1 MYAIKE
7 YEVGINRTDK
17 GVLYKRLLKLVNS
30 LQTPTIDNFLTI
42 MFQSRLQFYLP
53 IATARMK

>member
-1 MYAIKE
+1 M
-7 YEVGINRTDK
+7 DK

-42 MFQSRLQFYLP
+42 MFQSRLHFYLP
-53 IATARMK
+53 IATTGMKR